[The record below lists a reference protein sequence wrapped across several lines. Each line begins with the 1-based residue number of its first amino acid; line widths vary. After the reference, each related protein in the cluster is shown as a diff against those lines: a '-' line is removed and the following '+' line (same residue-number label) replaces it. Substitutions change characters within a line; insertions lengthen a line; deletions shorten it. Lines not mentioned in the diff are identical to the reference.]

1 MDKAFRTAKY
11 LGSLVFSFAISMQS
25 LAQPVVAT
33 MALPAFDNSRFVMVD
48 GVRLHVREWGVR
60 NTASCPVFLVHGF
73 AGSTFSFRELA
84 PALAKAGHPVLAIDL
99 PGYGY
104 SQRSAFSG
112 TAAEALWQLLELE
125 RPGASW
131 CLLGHS
137 MGAKLVGQMAALKPD
152 RVQAIA
158 YSNGSPLVSSARRKK
173 WFSSSGFVRDA
184 AIRWIEKHYL
194 NEKKFIE
201 VLGKAYARP
210 ASREEAQGYLKP
222 LLIPGTVTAA
232 FSGYAKKWSDD
243 TRASQIS
250 KIPSLIIWGNKDTWV
265 KPDVGQTLAKN
276 IPAAKF
282 VMVPAAGHC
291 PIETHFEKV
300 LPLVLSRFSEN
311 EKSRTAT
318 SR

>member
-1 MDKAFRTAKY
+1 MKAIQY
-11 LGSLVFSFAISMQS
+11 LALLVFSFAFALPGSARIAESAVS
-25 LAQPVVAT
+25 QPV
-33 MALPAFDNSRFVMVD
+33 FNNSRYVQVD
-48 GVRLHVREWGVR
+48 GVRLHVREWGEKKS
-60 NTASCPVFLVHGF
+60 TSCPVLMVHGF

-84 PALAKAGHPVLAIDL
+84 PALAKAGHWVIAIDL

-104 SQRSAFSG
+104 SQRNAFAG
-112 TAAEALWQLLELE
+112 TAADALWQLLEHE
-125 RPGASW
+125 SPAQSW

-152 RVQAIA
+152 RVQAIV
-158 YSNGSPLVSSARRKK
+158 YSNGSPLVSSERRKK
-173 WFSSSGFVRDA
+173 WFSTSSFIRDA

-210 ASREEAQGYLKP
+210 ASREEAQGYLTP

-243 TRASQIS
+243 TSAAQIN
-250 KIPSLIIWGNKDTWV
+250 KIPSLIIWGNKDIWV
-265 KPDVGQTLAKN
+265 KPEVGQTLAKN
-276 IPAAKF
+276 IPSATF
-282 VMVPAAGHC
+282 VMVSGAGHC

-300 LPLVLSRFSEN
+300 LSLIVEKFSAN
-311 EKSRTAT
+311 AKTAKAQ
-318 SR
+318 